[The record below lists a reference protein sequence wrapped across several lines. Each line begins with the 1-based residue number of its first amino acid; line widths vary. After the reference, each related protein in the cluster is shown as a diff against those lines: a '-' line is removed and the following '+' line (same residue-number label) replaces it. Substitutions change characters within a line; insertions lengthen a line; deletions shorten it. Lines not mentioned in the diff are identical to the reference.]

1 MSEEIQ
7 NRIVGIIG
15 RKGTGK
21 STTLAERLQGEDRVF
36 VWDPMA
42 EHGDW
47 LPNELGSIEETR
59 KFLRWSQKR
68 KLWAASYVP
77 GSELEHELEEISDLY
92 YSVAPPGPRTFAVEE
107 VPLICSPN
115 YLPEKF
121 GKLLRTGRHR
131 QIDLYWTAQRAGE
144 VSRTLTSLTDEFV
157 LFSQTEPRDLDAIA
171 ARCGSPVA
179 DRVAHLGR
187 HDYIVWD
194 VADRRLTNQPE
205 AGEWELEVSTAKPQ
219 GEKIIEIA

>member
-1 MSEEIQ
+1 MAEELQ

-21 STTLAERLQGEDRVF
+21 STLLVDRLQAEERVF

-47 LPNELGSIEETR
+47 LPNELESMAAVQDFFRWARNR
-59 KFLRWSQKR
+59 KF
-68 KLWAASYVP
+68 WAASYVP
-77 GSELEHELEEISDLY
+77 GAELESEFEEVSDLY
-92 YSVAPPGPRTFAVEE
+92 YSSAPAGRRIFAVEE
-107 VPLICSPN
+107 VPLVCSPS

-121 GKLLRTGRHR
+121 GKLVRTGRHR

-171 ARCGSPVA
+171 ARCGAGIA
-179 DRVAHLGR
+179 DRVANLGR
-187 HDYIVWD
+187 HDHIRWD
-194 VADRRLTNQPE
+194 VAERRLVDG
-205 AGEWELEVSTAKPQ
+205 AGAAAASPSKVV
-219 GEKIIEIA
+219 EIAS

>member
-1 MSEEIQ
+1 MEIQ

-21 STTLAERLQGEDRVF
+21 STLLADRLQGADRVF

-42 EHGDW
+42 EHGEW
-47 LPNELGSIEETR
+47 LPNELDSADAAE
-59 KFLRWSQKR
+59 KFLRWAQKK

-77 GSELEHELEEISDLY
+77 GSDLEDEFEGICDLY
-92 YSVAPPGPRTFAVEE
+92 YTSAPAGARIFAVEE
-107 VPLICSPN
+107 VPLICSPS

-121 GKLLRTGRHR
+121 GKLVRTGRHR
-131 QIDLYWTAQRAGE
+131 LIDLYWTAQRAGE

-171 ARCGSPVA
+171 SRCGPDVA

-194 VADRRLTNQPE
+194 VASRALTQLSAPSQPP
-205 AGEWELEVSTAKPQ
+205 AAAVS
-219 GEKIIEIA
+219 